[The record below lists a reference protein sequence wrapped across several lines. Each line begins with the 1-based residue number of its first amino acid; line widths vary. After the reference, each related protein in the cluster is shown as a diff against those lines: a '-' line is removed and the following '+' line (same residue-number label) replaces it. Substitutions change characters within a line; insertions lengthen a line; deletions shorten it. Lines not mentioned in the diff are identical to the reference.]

1 MSSAYQNKMVN
12 FLDGAVV
19 DSSSIVSIFEGRSS
33 AKAFRQ
39 ALKKSK
45 ALYMSAGTL
54 MELSII
60 FIGQKSAAGT
70 QLLDE
75 FLEKFNIHIEPL
87 NIQMVMHGRYGCAN
101 YGKGHNPAS
110 LNMGDLF
117 SYALAKQMNL
127 PLFFEGLDFPRT
139 DIQDAMQMLGYAFDD
154 KHSPNVPPL
163 TDE

>member
-1 MSSAYQNKMVN
+1 MKTFN
-12 FLDGAVV
+12 FMEGAVV
-19 DSSSIVSIFEGRSS
+19 DSSPIVSIFENRSS

-45 ALYMSAGTL
+45 ALFMSAGTL
-54 MELSII
+54 MELSVI

-75 FLEKFNIHIEPL
+75 FLEKLKVQIEPL
-87 NIQMVMHGRYGCAN
+87 DTKMVMHGRYGCAN

-117 SYALAKQMNL
+117 SCALAKQMNL

-139 DIQDAMQMLGYAFDD
+139 DIQDAMLMLGYAFDD
-154 KHSPNVPPL
+154 KHSPNIP
-163 TDE
+163 THMDEIL

>member
-1 MSSAYQNKMVN
+1 MKIFN
-12 FLDGAVV
+12 FLEGAVV
-19 DSSSIVSIFEGRSS
+19 DSSPIVSIFENRSS

-39 ALKKSK
+39 GLKKSK

-54 MELSII
+54 MELSVI

-75 FLEKFNIHIEPL
+75 FLAKLKVQIEPL
-87 NIQMVMHGRYGCAN
+87 DTTMVTHGRYGCAN

-117 SYALAKQMNL
+117 SYALAKQLNL

-139 DIQDAMQMLGYAFDD
+139 DIQDAMLMLGYAFDD
-154 KHSPNVPPL
+154 KHSPNVPPHM
-163 TDE
+163 EEKF

>member
-1 MSSAYQNKMVN
+1 MKIFN
-12 FLDGAVV
+12 FLEGAVV
-19 DSSSIVSIFEGRSS
+19 DSSPIVSIFENRSS

-39 ALKKSK
+39 ALNKSK

-54 MELSII
+54 MELSVI

-75 FLEKFNIHIEPL
+75 FLEKFKVQIEPL
-87 NIQMVMHGRYGCAN
+87 DVKMVMHGRYGCAN

-139 DIQDAMQMLGYAFDD
+139 DIQDAMLMLGYAFDD
-154 KHSPNVPPL
+154 KHSPAIPPRK
-163 TDE
+163 DEKF